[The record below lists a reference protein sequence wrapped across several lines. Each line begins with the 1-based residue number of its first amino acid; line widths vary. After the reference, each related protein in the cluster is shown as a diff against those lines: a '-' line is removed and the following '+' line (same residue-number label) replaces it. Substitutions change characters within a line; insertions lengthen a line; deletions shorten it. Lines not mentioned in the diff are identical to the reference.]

1 MSSFE
6 VNFDGLVGSTH
17 NYAGL
22 SFGNVA
28 SSVHGGKVSSPKK
41 AALQGLEKMR
51 ALHNMGLKQ
60 AVLPPH
66 ERPHVPT
73 LRRLGFSGNTDAQIL
88 QQAAAQ
94 APQLLASVS
103 SASTM
108 WVANAAT
115 VSPGADTADGKTHFT
130 PANLMSML
138 HRSMEVDT
146 TGKILRAIFNSKDY
160 VHHQALPGQVQF
172 ADEGAAN
179 HTRLCTDY
187 GNSGV
192 ELFVHG
198 DGCNGQKGPQKYPAR
213 QTLGS
218 AMAISRSH
226 GLDPDSTVIA
236 QQNPEAIDAGVF
248 HNDVIAV
255 GNRDLLFFHERAF
268 TDNQLVC
275 RQLQRAFG
283 EQEIS
288 FIEVLH
294 SDVDLTA
301 AVASYMFNS
310 QLLSIPG
317 QAGTSIIVPSEC
329 REVPQVKLYLDEL
342 ESSHSAITAIHYFDL
357 RESMHNGGGPACL
370 RLRVVLQ
377 EQQLLQLGARVL
389 MDDALYTALREWI
402 NTHYREK
409 LAPGDLA
416 DPQLL
421 NESRTALDQ
430 LTQILKLP
438 AIYEF
443 QQD

>member
-1 MSSFE
+1 MTSFE
-6 VNFDGLVGSTH
+6 VNFDGLVGPTH

-41 AALQGLEKMR
+41 AALQGLEKMW

-66 ERPHVPT
+66 QRPHLPT
-73 LRRLGFSGNTDAQIL
+73 LHRLGFTGNTDAQIL
-88 QQAAAQ
+88 EKAAAQ

-115 VSPGADTADGKTHFT
+115 VSPYADTADGKTHFT
-130 PANLMSML
+130 PANLLSML
-138 HRSMEVDT
+138 HRSIEVDT
-146 TGKILRAIFNSKDY
+146 TGKILQAIFNNKDY
-160 VHHQALPGQVQF
+160 VHHQALPAQPQF

-179 HTRLCTDY
+179 HTRLCADY
-187 GNSGV
+187 GDAGV

-198 DGCNGQKGPQKYPAR
+198 DGCNGQNGPQKYPAR
-213 QTLGS
+213 QTLSS

-226 GLDPDSTVIA
+226 GLNPDRTVIA

-255 GNRDLLFFHERAF
+255 GNRDLLFFHEQAF
-268 TDNQLVC
+268 TDKQLVC
-275 RQLQRAFG
+275 RQLQRAFA
-283 EQEIS
+283 EREIN
-288 FIEVLH
+288 FIEVLN
-294 SDVDLTA
+294 SEVSLAA

-317 QAGTSIIVPSEC
+317 QTGTAIIAPAEC

-342 ESSHSAITAIHYFDL
+342 ESCHSAIAAIHYFDL

-370 RLRVVLQ
+370 RLRVVLR
-377 EQQLLQLGARVL
+377 EQQLLQLGARVIL
-389 MDDALYTALREWI
+389 DEALYTLLREWI

-409 LAPGDLA
+409 LIPEDLA

-421 NESRTALDQ
+421 YESRTALDQ
-430 LTQILKLP
+430 LTQILELP
-438 AIYEF
+438 SIYAF
-443 QQD
+443 QQN